1 MSIQNVSDEV
11 KNLKLINLQWAGV
24 KAWTVS
30 ILENEIHAVLL
41 DSGWD
46 KWNLFENE
54 EINEGDDLLVG
65 EGSVQDFKG

>member
-1 MSIQNVSDEV
+1 MSDEV
-11 KNLKLINLQWAGV
+11 KNLKLINLKWSGV

-41 DSGWD
+41 DSGRDTW
-46 KWNLFENE
+46 KLFENE
-54 EINEGDDLLVG
+54 EINESEDLLIG